1 MQRPIYYMIV
11 RVKYKRSNREYG
23 EKECWLVSSYE
34 TISEINM
41 YKSEWIAEYF
51 WTNSKVKPSVM
62 VVEILSK
69 KQIGTTSRQGD
80 E

>member
-1 MQRPIYYMIV
+1 MVV
-11 RVKYKRSNREYG
+11 RVKYKQSNRVSG
-23 EKECWLVSSYE
+23 EKECWLVSTYE
-34 TISEINM
+34 TISDINIH
-41 YKSEWIAEYF
+41 KSQWIADYF
-51 WTNSKVKPSVM
+51 WSNSKTKPSVM